1 MYEQIIRRMTIF
13 KTYRCKECG
22 WRGFR
27 STVTLTKK
35 SLRQL
40 FIYLSIIVLTIILA
54 RYFILNYALN

>member
-27 STVTLTKK
+27 SVVTLTKK

-40 FIYLSIIVLTIILA
+40 FIYLAIIVLTIIQD
-54 RYFILNYALN
+54 R